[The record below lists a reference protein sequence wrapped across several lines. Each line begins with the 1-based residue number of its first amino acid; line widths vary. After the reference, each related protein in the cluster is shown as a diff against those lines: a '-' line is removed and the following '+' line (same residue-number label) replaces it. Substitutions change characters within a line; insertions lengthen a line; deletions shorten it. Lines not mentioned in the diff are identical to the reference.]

1 MRTIAIV
8 WCALAAV
15 GCRSAQGTAGAPVAA
30 AAVAGDTVRRGY
42 AAADVRFMQGMIGH
56 HAQAVAMARWAATHG
71 ASARVRTLAERIDV
85 SQRDEIALM
94 QRWLR
99 ERGERVPEPSEHQ
112 LMGHASSASGEA
124 PMPGMLTAEEMQQL
138 DAARGAEFDRLFL
151 TRMIRHHE
159 GAVAMVRALFASP
172 GAAQEASVYRLASD
186 VEADQ
191 VAEIRRMRELIGP

>member
-1 MRTIAIV
+1 
-8 WCALAAV
+8 
-15 GCRSAQGTAGAPVAA
+15 
-30 AAVAGDTVRRGY
+30 
-42 AAADVRFMQGMIGH
+42 
-56 HAQAVAMARWAATHG
+56 
-71 ASARVRTLAERIDV
+71 
-85 SQRDEIALM
+85 
-94 QRWLR
+94 
-99 ERGERVPEPSEHQ
+99 
-112 LMGHASSASGEA
+112 
-124 PMPGMLTAEEMQQL
+124 MQQL

>member
-1 MRTIAIV
+1 MAKMRQVLVGLFVAIV
-8 WCALAAV
+8 S
-15 GCRSAQGTAGAPVAA
+15 CRAPVSPAPAIATPAA
-30 AAVAGDTVRRGY
+30 DSSRRGY

-56 HAQAVAMARWAATHG
+56 HAQAVAIARWAATHG

-99 ERGERVPEPSEHQ
+99 ERGERVPEPGEHQ
-112 LMGHASSASGEA
+112 LTGHEMAGDA
-124 PMPGMLTAEEMQQL
+124 PMPGMLTAEEMREL

-159 GAVAMVRALFASP
+159 GAIAMVRALFASP
-172 GAAQEASVYRLASD
+172 GAAQEGSVYRLATD

-191 VAEIRRMRELIGP
+191 VAEIRRMRELMGR

>member
-1 MRTIAIV
+1 MRMMSIV

-15 GCRSAQGTAGAPVAA
+15 SCRSTQGSAGAPVAA
-30 AAVAGDTVRRGY
+30 PAVAPADTVRRGY
-42 AAADVRFMQGMIGH
+42 AVADVRFMQGMIGH

-112 LMGHASSASGEA
+112 LMGHPPAGSGQAEMA
-124 PMPGMLTAEEMQQL
+124 GGPPMPGMLTAQEMQQL
-138 DAARGAEFDRLFL
+138 DAARGPEFDRLFL

-159 GAVAMVRALFASP
+159 GAIAMVRALFASP
-172 GAAQEASVYRLASD
+172 GAAQE
-186 VEADQ
+186 
-191 VAEIRRMRELIGP
+191 

>member
-1 MRTIAIV
+1 MRR
-8 WCALAAV
+8 WLPLCAVVLAS
-15 GCRSAQGTAGAPVAA
+15 CRAPASRAGAATSAP
-30 AAVAGDTVRRGY
+30 AVADSARRGY
-42 AAADVRFMQGMIGH
+42 SIADVRFMQGMIGH

-112 LMGHASSASGEA
+112 LMGHAASEA
-124 PMPGMLTAEEMQQL
+124 PMPGMLTAEELQQL

-159 GAVAMVRALFASP
+159 GAIAMVRALFASP
-172 GAAQEASVYRLASD
+172 GAAQEGSVYRLASD

-191 VAEIRRMRELIGP
+191 VAEIRRMRELLGP